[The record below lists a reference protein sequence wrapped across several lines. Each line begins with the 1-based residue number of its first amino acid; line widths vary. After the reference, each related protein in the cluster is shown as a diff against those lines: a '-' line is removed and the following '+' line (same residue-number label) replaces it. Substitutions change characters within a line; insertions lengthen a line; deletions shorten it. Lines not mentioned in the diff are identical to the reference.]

1 MPDAPLNEPPT
12 DRTPHVA
19 LIVYEI
25 GKVGGR
31 GVYYRE
37 DFVLVWADD
46 LDQAREL
53 ADQHVRNEVYE
64 SEDGSYVRLY
74 AVIDVNE
81 VTEPLDSA
89 PTTDLYSRHFASIDD
104 YTSFEVFLGGK
115 DPLA

>member
-1 MPDAPLNEPPT
+1 MPDSPAI
-12 DRTPHVA
+12 DRSPHVA
-19 LIVYEI
+19 LIVYEM

-37 DFVLVWADD
+37 DFVLVWAQD

-53 ADQHVRNEVYE
+53 ADLHVRNEVYE

-74 AVIDVNE
+74 AVVDVNE
-81 VTEPLDSA
+81 VTEPLSSA
-89 PTTDLYSRHFASIDD
+89 PTTDLYSRHFATIDD
-104 YTSFEVFLGGK
+104 YKSFEIFLGGK

>member
-1 MPDAPLNEPPT
+1 MPDSPAI
-12 DRTPHVA
+12 DSRPHVA
-19 LIVYEI
+19 LIVYEM

-31 GVYYRE
+31 GVFYRE
-37 DFVLVWADD
+37 DFVLVWAENP
-46 LDQAREL
+46 DQAREL

-74 AVIDVNE
+74 ALVDVNE

-89 PTTDLYSRHFASIDD
+89 PTADLYSRHFAGIDD
-104 YTSFEVFLGGK
+104 YKSFEMFLGGK